1 MEINRDLIREA
12 MKEGYSFYQ
21 MNGKL
26 VIRRAGGFKKGDLK
40 NDPKYSKVTQNASE
54 FGRCSRMGKLLRT
67 ALENELKNIQ
77 DTNIHRRV
85 AKLLHDIMKHDPE
98 SQPGKKT
105 TEKGLLNN
113 EGLALMKGFQW
124 NEHDKSAISFDSE
137 KHSLEFVVFP
147 KNAVQFSA
155 EWKNIDTD
163 MEQGTYQVIEQMLK
177 IQPLDQKKK
186 YSFKKRQEHPQN
198 LMQFLIIHFFDKT
211 GTEIPQS
218 CHIEYIE
225 AKSFMQSLF

>member
-67 ALENELKNIQ
+67 ALETELKNIQ
-77 DTNIHRRV
+77 DKNIHRRI
-85 AKLLHDIMKHDPE
+85 AKLLHDIMKCDTE
-98 SQPGKKT
+98 SEAGKKT
-105 TEKGLLNN
+105 TEKGLSKT
-113 EGLALMKGFQW
+113 EGLTLMKNFVW
-124 NEHDKSAISFDSE
+124 NDYDHSAVHFDPE
-137 KHSLEFVVFP
+137 KLSLLFTKIP
-147 KNAVQFSA
+147 KQAAHFSA

-163 MEQGTYQVIEQMLK
+163 MVNNTYQVTEQNLK
-177 IQPLDQKKK
+177 IQPMDKKK
-186 YSFKKRQEHPQN
+186 TYSFKKRLDHPQN
-198 LMQFLIIHFFDKT
+198 LMQFLIVHFFDEN

-218 CHIEYIE
+218 CHIEYVE
-225 AKSFMQSLF
+225 AKTFMQSLF